1 MTDVDGLDDDAIRA
15 LLTSSRRWAVVGA
28 SVNPARPS
36 FGVAGFLVQ
45 ASFEV
50 TPVNPGHAG
59 TSLHGRPVAAS
70 LDDAAPLEVVDVFRE
85 ASAALGVVRDV
96 IRIGGARAVWMQLGV
111 INEAAA
117 AEGRAAG
124 LVVVMDRC
132 PKIEWR
138 RLGLHAAP
146 HLS

>member
-45 ASFEV
+45 AGFEV

-59 TSLHGRPVAAS
+59 TSLHGRP
-70 LDDAAPLEVVDVFRE
+70 VVDVFRE